1 MSTKNIT
8 IEQGD
13 NGLYFAKYQGGGQL
27 PAYLGGA
34 WTKENDLKA
43 RIQLYLQTR
52 RVQTPAQKQE
62 RAKTTSVQKRSSQNN
77 KTARAAKS
85 VTNKEE

>member
-1 MSTKNIT
+1 M
-8 IEQGD
+8 
-13 NGLYFAKYQGGGQL
+13 YFAKYEGGGQL

-52 RVQTPAQKQE
+52 RAQTEAQKE
-62 RAKTTSVQKRSSQNN
+62 EKAATVVQRKSN
-77 KTARAAKS
+77 KPQPRISAEKARAVLKR
-85 VTNKEE
+85 EEV